1 MSDEPRG
8 LELETLDGAELEA
21 FAAANAVAPP
31 AGLRA
36 RVLDLVE
43 RDERSRRAQRGLR
56 RWRTAAGG
64 LAAAAAL
71 FAALFAREATLVRE
85 NAAQLE
91 VLRGSGSEFL
101 SRLEAQEREIVARGQ
116 ALRIHAEVIQIL
128 SSPRVRSVRLDATP
142 GQTGAARVLF
152 DPDSGAIAL
161 VGAGLPPA
169 EPGKAYE
176 LWALRGNSPPERS
189 GEFAID
195 SEMRNFAIRLNQV
208 SAPNEVTGF
217 AITLESTPGAAH
229 PGGPILLTGSVEG

>member
-1 MSDEPRG
+1 MSDEALARA
-8 LELETLDGAELEA
+8 LDAQDGAQLEA
-21 FAAANAVAPP
+21 FAAAHAVPPPP
-31 AGLRA
+31 ALRA
-36 RVLDLVE
+36 RVLDAVAREE
-43 RDERSRRAQRGLR
+43 RERRAQRGLR
-56 RWRTAAGG
+56 RWRVTAGS

-71 FAALFAREATLVRE
+71 FAALFAREVALGRE
-85 NAAQLE
+85 SAAQLE
-91 VLRGSGSEFL
+91 AMRDSGSEFL
-101 SRLEAQEREIVARGQ
+101 AKLAEQEGEIVARGQ

-128 SSPRVRSVRLDATP
+128 SSPRVRSVRLEATP

-176 LWALRGNSPPERS
+176 LWALRGSGPPERS

-195 SEMRNFAIRLNQV
+195 DERRNFAIRLNQV
-208 SAPNEVTGF
+208 SEPQQVTGF
-217 AITLESTPGAAH
+217 AITLESSPGAAH